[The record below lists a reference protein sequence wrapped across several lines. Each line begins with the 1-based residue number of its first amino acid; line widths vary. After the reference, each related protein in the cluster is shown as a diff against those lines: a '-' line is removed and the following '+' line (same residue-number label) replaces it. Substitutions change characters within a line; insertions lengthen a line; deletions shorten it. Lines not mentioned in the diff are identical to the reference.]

1 MTKIHLMGIN
11 ATHNRNFFY
20 HQNGSQ
26 DWWLIIQTLTPFEI
40 YQNNSYI
47 YYPENQIVFFPPY
60 SVASYRA
67 CGETFKNNWIRFYTI
82 DEFIIHSGIP
92 MGTPIQASSATTF
105 HQLFQL
111 IASENMLNNRYKQDS
126 IQHLFHLLFYKL
138 KETYEQ
144 EDVQLQSQD
153 LLNLRFD
160 IMSNP
165 SFPWTVPA
173 MANRLHVSPGYL
185 QAIYKKTFDISC
197 MEDVI
202 AHRISLA
209 QDYLLHGNN
218 TVAQI
223 AELCGYQSTE
233 HFSRQFHKT
242 VGMTPKHYQKV
253 HSVK

>member
-11 ATHNRNFFY
+11 TTHNSGFEY
-20 HQNGSQ
+20 QLNGSQ
-26 DWWLIIQTLTPFEI
+26 DWWLIIQTLTPFEF
-40 YQNNSYI
+40 YQNGSFTL
-47 YYPENQIVFFPPY
+47 YPENQIVFFPPY
-60 SVASYRA
+60 SKTTYRA
-67 CGETFKNNWIRFYTI
+67 YGDTFKNNWIRFYTL
-82 DEFIIHSGIP
+82 DEFIIYSGIP
-92 MGTPIQASSATTF
+92 MGVPIQAISATSF

-111 IASENMLNNRYKQDS
+111 IASENMLNNLYKHES

-138 KETYEQ
+138 KETCQWHNE
-144 EDVQLQSQD
+144 EVQSQD

-165 SFPWTVPA
+165 SFPWTVPG

-185 QAIYKKTFDISC
+185 QSIYKKSFHISC

-202 AHRISLA
+202 ENRIILA

-233 HFSRQFHKT
+233 HFSRQFHKI
-242 VGMTPKHYQKV
+242 VGMTPKHFQKL
-253 HSVK
+253 HSNK